1 MKTKLAV
8 VGLASL
14 LSAQIALAET
24 VNSAIPQEYVQSG
37 RYTNVVNAPDVAQR
51 NPLKVVVNTRLPDS
65 VGTVEDAIQFLLAR
79 SGYELADARV
89 MTHESRILM
98 QHPVPQV
105 QRTISSMSLDQVL
118 VMLGGEAM
126 ELVVDPINRK
136 VAYVADRDLIGGES

>member
-8 VGLASL
+8 VGLTSL

-105 QRTISSMSLDQVL
+105 QRTINSMSLDQVL
-118 VMLGGEAM
+118 IMLGGEAM

>member
-1 MKTKLAV
+1 MKTKLVV

>member
-1 MKTKLAV
+1 MKTKLAA

-14 LSAQIALAET
+14 LSAQAALAES
-24 VNSAIPQEYVQSG
+24 VNSAMPQEYVQSG

-65 VGTVEDAIQFLLAR
+65 ISTVEDAVQFLLAR

-98 QHPVPQV
+98 QLEVPQV
-105 QRTISSMSLDQVL
+105 QRTIRSMSLDQAL
-118 VMLGGEAM
+118 TMLGGEAM

-136 VAYVADRDLIGGES
+136 VAYVADRDLIGG

>member
-1 MKTKLAV
+1 MKTQLAV

-24 VNSAIPQEYVQSG
+24 VNSAMPQEYVQSG

-89 MTHESRILM
+89 MTPESKILM
-98 QHPVPQV
+98 QHQVPQV
-105 QRTISSMSLDQVL
+105 QRTIRSMSLDQVL